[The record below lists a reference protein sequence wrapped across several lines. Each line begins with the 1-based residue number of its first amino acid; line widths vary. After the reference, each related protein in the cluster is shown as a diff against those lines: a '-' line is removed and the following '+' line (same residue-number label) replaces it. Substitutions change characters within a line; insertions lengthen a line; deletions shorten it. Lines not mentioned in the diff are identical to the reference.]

1 MLKPIHKAAGAL
13 GTFADVDLAACLND
27 NTLVQELE
35 AALYEHEVLFFRR
48 QRLTPPEFAKL
59 ASGLGSIET
68 HPAYITL
75 SDCPDVQILESTPEN
90 PSKIEVWHSDMT
102 FRQQPPSITLLYGKT
117 IPAYGGDTLWTSA
130 AMAYQTLSKPM
141 QRLLDGLEAEHDFAY
156 GFRESLEEP
165 GGLDRLGE
173 AVKDN
178 PAVTHPVIRTHPR
191 SGKKALYVNPL
202 FTKCL
207 KGLSGPES
215 DALLGLLFDHLT
227 AIEHTVRLN
236 WEPDTIA
243 IWDNRTTQHRPVND
257 FLPQSRVMHRVTVAG
272 EVPE

>member
-1 MLKPIHKAAGAL
+1 M
-13 GTFADVDLAACLND
+13 
-27 NTLVQELE
+27 
-35 AALYEHEVLFFRR
+35 
-48 QRLTPPEFAKL
+48 
-59 ASGLGSIET
+59 
-68 HPAYITL
+68 
-75 SDCPDVQILESTPEN
+75 
-90 PSKIEVWHSDMT
+90 
-102 FRQQPPSITLLYGKT
+102 
-117 IPAYGGDTLWTSA
+117 
-130 AMAYQTLSKPM
+130 
-141 QRLLDGLEAEHDFAY
+141 
-156 GFRESLEEP
+156 
-165 GGLDRLGE
+165 GE

-207 KGLSGPES
+207 KGLSRPES
-215 DALLGLLFDHLT
+215 DALLRLLFDHLT

>member
-1 MLKPIHKAAGAL
+1 
-13 GTFADVDLAACLND
+13 
-27 NTLVQELE
+27 
-35 AALYEHEVLFFRR
+35 
-48 QRLTPPEFAKL
+48 
-59 ASGLGSIET
+59 
-68 HPAYITL
+68 
-75 SDCPDVQILESTPEN
+75 
-90 PSKIEVWHSDMT
+90 
-102 FRQQPPSITLLYGKT
+102 
-117 IPAYGGDTLWTSA
+117 
-130 AMAYQTLSKPM
+130 M